1 MQQAYMS
8 GVTGKSLQQS
18 NNNIKTIQ
26 TMKANDLSNF
36 TFRRSGSG
44 CYNVT
49 YTTGRGDFYTANIND
64 MTIIDNTLHAEWAK
78 LSTIKHLAYMCRL
91 LGRHYHANGE
101 PFRR

>member
-1 MQQAYMS
+1 M
-8 GVTGKSLQQS
+8 T
-18 NNNIKTIQ
+18 IKTIQ

-49 YTTGRGDFYTANIND
+49 YTTGRGDYYDAAITF
-64 MTIIDNTLHAEWAK
+64 MSLIDNTLHAPWAK

-91 LGRHYHANGE
+91 LGCHYHADGT

>member
-1 MQQAYMS
+1 MS

-44 CYNVT
+44 CYGVT
-49 YTTGRGDFYTANIND
+49 YTT
-64 MTIIDNTLHAEWAK
+64 
-78 LSTIKHLAYMCRL
+78 
-91 LGRHYHANGE
+91 NGE

>member
-1 MQQAYMS
+1 MS

-49 YTTGRGDFYTANIND
+49 YVTGRG
-64 MTIIDNTLHAEWAK
+64 
-78 LSTIKHLAYMCRL
+78 AYYDDAIR
-91 LGRHYHANGE
+91 
-101 PFRR
+101 